1 MANEFQ
7 VKKTNNFYKSI
18 NVYSAQDPNLTD
30 SARGIMFY
38 FLSLPNDWK
47 GQIYDL
53 EKKFPHGRKHIKNV
67 LRLLRENGY
76 IELKQF
82 PKVDGKFQGSYY
94 IIYDQPQQRI
104 KIPKLDNINSL
115 DETLNDLEIDF

>member
-1 MANEFQ
+1 MASEFQ
-7 VKKTNNFYKSI
+7 VKKTNVFYKSI
-18 NVYSAQDPNLTD
+18 NIYSAQDPNLTD

-67 LRLLRENGY
+67 LRTLRENGY

-94 IIYDQPQQRI
+94 IIYDQPQPRLI
-104 KIPKLDNINSL
+104 TKNPKNVKSTFDGLENI
-115 DETLNDLEIDF
+115 EFDF